1 MKRFLS
7 IFLAVVTA
15 ISLALPAFA
24 SEETTKSVD
33 NTFDNFEPAPGK
45 KAPDNWYD
53 PYCYEVDGKMNVQV
67 VMEALGGGGH
77 LTMAAC
83 QLEVENQEIA
93 ENMLI
98 AKIKE
103 LRKKG
108 ILK

>member
-1 MKRFLS
+1 
-7 IFLAVVTA
+7 
-15 ISLALPAFA
+15 
-24 SEETTKSVD
+24 
-33 NTFDNFEPAPGK
+33 
-45 KAPDNWYD
+45 
-53 PYCYEVDGKMNVQV
+53 
-67 VMEALGGGGH
+67 MEALGGGGH

>member
-1 MKRFLS
+1 MFFAGNSATLVDKGVMPCYNRIMVCNKFV
-7 IFLAVVTA
+7 IFRIDNKTIG
-15 ISLALPAFA
+15 ISAR
-24 SEETTKSVD
+24 S
-33 NTFDNFEPAPGK
+33 
-45 KAPDNWYD
+45 Y
-53 PYCYEVDGKMNVQV
+53 GKMNVQV